1 MPDTLL
7 EGLNEEQKKAVL
19 QTEGPVLIFAG
30 AGSGKTKTLTHRLAY
45 LMVEK
50 KVNPYKI
57 LSVTFTNKASKEMSQ
72 RVSNLFAEIKNL
84 KFKIKNSGAPL
95 PWMGT
100 FHSICVKILRR
111 EVDKSEL
118 KYSSNFTIYD
128 SDDQKQLIKRIVK
141 DLGYDPKKFN
151 PGLVSALISSAKSE
165 FVDSSKYKKL
175 ANDYFNRSISEIY
188 KNYQKRMIDSNAMD
202 FDDLLTNTVI
212 LFKSHPEILNNY
224 QNQFQYIMIDE
235 YQDTNEPQYQLV
247 KLLSQKTN
255 NICVVGDDHQAIYS
269 WRGANFRNILNFER
283 DYPNAKTYKLEQ
295 NYRSTT
301 NILNCAQALI
311 KNNKERS
318 DKKLWTEAKSNLPV
332 TVLEVEDEGEEI
344 DFIIR
349 EIKTLK
355 VMLND
360 IVILYRTNAQSR
372 SLEEGLVKAN
382 ILYRLIGGIGFYE
395 RKEVKDILGYLKL
408 VYNIEDNVSLNRI
421 INTPTRGIGKKT
433 AEKLKVIDKKMVIDE
448 ENKKLKQFVELYN
461 DLVKKAQ
468 QKNPKDMIDYV
479 LHKTGYK
486 KWLSDGTIESE
497 SRLENILELKS
508 VANQYQ
514 TLEEFLESVAL
525 VQDTDKISSD
535 DQAVT
540 LMTLHSAK
548 GLEFDTVFVVG
559 LEEGLLPHGRSL
571 QDESELEEERR
582 LCYVGMT
589 RAKNRLYLI
598 YSRNRFIFGSFQY
611 QSRSR
616 FIDEIA
622 HLDGGEVEIIV

>member
-1 MPDTLL
+1 MSDLL
-7 EGLNEEQKKAVL
+7 LNGLNEEQKKAVL
-19 QTEGPVLIFAG
+19 QIEGPVLIFAG

-45 LMVEK
+45 LIVEK
-50 KVNPYKI
+50 KINPFKI
-57 LSVTFTNKASKEMSQ
+57 LSVTFTNKAAQEMADRISHLLQ
-72 RVSNLFAEIKNL
+72 NLESRILNL
-84 KFKIKNSGAPL
+84 GTVVKL

-100 FHSICVKILRR
+100 FHSICAKILRR
-111 EVDKSEL
+111 EVDRSSL
-118 KYSSNFTIYD
+118 KYSQNFTIYD

-141 DLGYDPKKFN
+141 ELGIDPKKFN

-165 FVDSSKYKKL
+165 FIDSAKYKEL
-175 ANDYFNRSISEIY
+175 ANDYFTKSISEIY
-188 KNYQKRMIDSNAMD
+188 TNYQKRLIDSNAMD
-202 FDDLLTNTVI
+202 FDDLLINTVK
-212 LFKSHPEILNNY
+212 LFKTESAVLNRY
-224 QNQFQYIMIDE
+224 QGQFQYIMIDE
-235 YQDTNEPQYQLV
+235 YQDTNEPQYQLI
-247 KLLSQKTN
+247 KLLANKSE

-269 WRGANFRNILNFER
+269 WRGANFRNILNFKQ
-283 DYPNAKTYKLEQ
+283 DFPSAKIIKLEQ

-301 NILNCAQALI
+301 NILSCAQELI

-318 DKKLWTEAKSNLPV
+318 EKKLWSEVKSNLPV
-332 TVLEVEDEGEEI
+332 TVLEVEDESEEI
-344 DFIIR
+344 DFIIK
-349 EIKTLK
+349 EIKSLGIK
-355 VMLND
+355 LND
-360 IVILYRTNAQSR
+360 TVILYRTNAQSR

-382 ILYRLIGGIGFYE
+382 ILYRLIGGIRFYE
-395 RKEVKDILGYLKL
+395 RKEVKDILGYLKII
-408 VYNIEDNVSLNRI
+408 YNIEDNISLNRI
-421 INTPTRGIGKKT
+421 INTPTRGIGRKT
-433 AEKLKVIDKKMVIDE
+433 AEKLKVVDKKMVIE
-448 ENKKLKQFVELYN
+448 GENKKLKQFIELYN
-461 DLVKKAQ
+461 DLAEKAQ
-468 QKNPKDMIDYV
+468 EKNPQDLIDYV
-479 LHKTGYK
+479 LYKTGYK
-486 KWLSDGTIESE
+486 KWLSDGTIENE

-508 VANQYQ
+508 VASQYQ
-514 TLEEFLESVAL
+514 TLEEFLEKVAL

-622 HLDGGEVEIIV
+622 HLDGEAVEFIV